1 MKKTIAF
8 LCIITFLLTLTTPV
22 YAAKKDTKAP
32 IITNTNPAD
41 YGTKVMTDG
50 TILIRFNELIVK
62 GKAIAK
68 TRLLED
74 ESKTTK
80 FTYEIKDNYL
90 TIIPK
95 SDLKYN
101 TMYSVIIPKA
111 AISDKSGN
119 SLAADYTFHFITETD
134 PNELT
139 EASASEEKTKYT
151 IELEALM
158 QNELTEE
165 MLDYFLLV
173 LKKMGIEAAVT
184 DFYSAEDGMEDQ
196 EALEEDSTEEDSS
209 EEDNSDEAADLSQ
222 YGSFDVRLDDAGDN
236 SILVEKRLREILG
249 VGISQAGD
257 LVFQAPVIIIENIS
271 RDYAEQ
277 IEFQLEEAG
286 ATVTIL
292 GHEQ

>member
-8 LCIITFLLTLTTPV
+8 LCIITMLLTMTTPV

-41 YGTKVMTDG
+41 YGTKAMIDG
-50 TILIRFNELIVK
+50 RILIRFSELIVK
-62 GKAIAK
+62 GKTIAK
-68 TRLLED
+68 ISLLED
-74 ESKTTK
+74 ESETTK

-90 TIIPK
+90 IITPK
-95 SDLKYN
+95 SVLKYN
-101 TMYSVIIPKA
+101 TPYSVIIPKA
-111 AISDKSGN
+111 AVKDKSGN
-119 SLAADYTFHFITETD
+119 NLAANYTFRFITETD
-134 PNELT
+134 PNKLT
-139 EASASEEKTKYT
+139 ETPISEDKIKYT

-173 LKKMGIEAAVT
+173 LKTFGIEATVT
-184 DFYSAEDGMEDQ
+184 DFYSAEDVEDQ
-196 EALEEDSTEEDSS
+196 EVLEEDATEDDSS
-209 EEDNSDEAADLSQ
+209 EENTSGIAADLSQ
-222 YGSFDVRLDDAGDN
+222 YGSFDVRLDDAGN
-236 SILVEKRLREILG
+236 NTIVVEKRLREMLG

-257 LVFQAPVIIIENIS
+257 LVFQAPVIIIEDIS

-277 IEFQLEEAG
+277 IEFQLEEVG